1 MKNGAKDVKQH
12 RWFRDVDWQDVY
24 DRVYDAPIKPK
35 VKSPQD
41 TSNFDDY
48 NEEFLHEDAIQSHY
62 EMFGDF

>member
-24 DRVYDAPIKPK
+24 DRVYEAPIKPK
-35 VKSPQD
+35 VKSIDD

-48 NEEFLHEDAIQSHY
+48 NENFIHEEAVQSDY
-62 EMFGDF
+62 DIFGDF